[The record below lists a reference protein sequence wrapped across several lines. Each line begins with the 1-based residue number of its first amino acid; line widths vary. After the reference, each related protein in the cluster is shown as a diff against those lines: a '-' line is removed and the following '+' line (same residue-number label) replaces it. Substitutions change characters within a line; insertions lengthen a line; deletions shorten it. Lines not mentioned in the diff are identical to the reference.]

1 MPSIDEIA
9 RRRSL
14 PGILVFNEKQAPVYF
29 SAECLELLKEIND
42 DGENPEAATPPIPNE
57 VYRLMDKVG
66 LELSPEPS
74 QKQCHAG
81 GIFRADRQ
89 YLIRATPLL
98 RAAREADKGKP
109 HLMVFIEKFSLVRH
123 LDIGRLG
130 KRFALSEREAQVVGE
145 IVKGYTNSE
154 IAKALFISEHT
165 VKDHIKNIMNKL
177 GVHNRTSIFCRVF
190 E

>member
-1 MPSIDEIA
+1 MPSINEIA
-9 RRRSL
+9 QRRSL
-14 PGILVFNEKQAPVYF
+14 PGILVFNEKQEPVYL
-29 SAECLELLKEIND
+29 STECLELLKEINGTGD
-42 DGENPEAATPPIPNE
+42 APENANPSIPDE
-57 VYRLMDKVG
+57 VYRLMDKVD
-66 LELSPEPS
+66 LNLSPEPS
-74 QKQCHAG
+74 QKPCHAG

-98 RAAREADKGKP
+98 RAGREEGREKL
-109 HLMVFIEKFSLVRH
+109 HVTVFIERFSLVRH
-123 LDIGRLG
+123 FDIGRLG
-130 KRFALSEREAQVVGE
+130 KRFDLSEREAQVVGE
-145 IVKGYTNSE
+145 IVKGRTNSE